1 MKKVIVNC
9 QTGQVDVIELSAMEE
24 SDRLAEIEEGK
35 QQRIIEH
42 RVEVKRQLIKELT
55 ELREMKQNRTLFD
68 DTDIA
73 DKQVEVDKLQAK
85 LTSLG
90 NLPIA

>member
-1 MKKVIVNC
+1 MKKVIVDC
-9 QTGQVDVIELSAMEE
+9 QTGQVEIVDLSPKEE

-42 RVEVKRQLIKELT
+42 RVEVKRQLAKELA

-73 DKQVEVDKLQAK
+73 EKQAEVDKLQAK
-85 LTSLG
+85 LTSPG
-90 NLPIA
+90 NLPIV